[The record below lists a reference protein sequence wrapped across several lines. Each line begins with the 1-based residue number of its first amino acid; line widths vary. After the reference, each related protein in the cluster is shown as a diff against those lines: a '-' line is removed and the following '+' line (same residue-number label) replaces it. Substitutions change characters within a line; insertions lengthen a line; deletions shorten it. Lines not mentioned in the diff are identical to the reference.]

1 MPKICYDVVYVR
13 PSHNVRRCQKMK
25 VCASKRM
32 PSADLVQSVQ
42 RACRILQA
50 FREEQEVLR
59 LRDVV
64 QRTSLHKAT
73 ASRLLRT
80 LEAEGLMERLGGDRF
95 RSRLRVPSQRRYR
108 IGFATRGVDTAFSRA
123 VTASVQR
130 AAEEAG
136 MNLITISNHRSAVT
150 ALRNAE
156 MLIQEHVDLV
166 IEFQSHERVAST
178 IAARFLSAGI
188 PVIAIEIPHPG
199 ATFFGANNYQA
210 GLLGGRAGALWV
222 KKHWG
227 GVVES
232 ILLIEESLGGP
243 LVKLRVSGML
253 AGLREVLKNLEGVP
267 TLEIDARGS
276 LERTMVA
283 VRRHLRRV
291 PPRRTIV
298 LAGNDPMAIGAVR
311 AFEECGREKQ
321 CCVVGQNAS
330 LDTREELRRSHSSL
344 IGSVAYFPERYGDE
358 IIRLGAAIL
367 SGHSVPPAVFT
378 RHELIT
384 RENVNRMYPLD
395 GVLPECLIDSLL
407 PSG

>member
-1 MPKICYDVVYVR
+1 MTGPAPDTPVD
-13 PSHNVRRCQKMK
+13 S
-25 VCASKRM
+25 
-32 PSADLVQSVQ
+32 VQAVQ
-42 RACRILQA
+42 RACRILRA
-50 FREEQEVLR
+50 FRQDQEVLR
-59 LRDVV
+59 LRDIV

-73 ASRLLRT
+73 ASRLIRT
-80 LEAEGLMERLGGDRF
+80 LAAEGLMERLTGNRF
-95 RSRLRVPSQRRYR
+95 RSLVRVPSKHRYR

-210 GLLGGRAGALWV
+210 GLLGGRAGARWV
-222 KKHWG
+222 KTHWG
-227 GVVES
+227 GIVDS
-232 ILLIEESLGGP
+232 ILLIEESMGGP

-253 AGLREVLKNLEGVP
+253 AGLREILQDLGNAP

-276 LERTMVA
+276 LERTLEA

-298 LAGNDPMAIGAVR
+298 LAGNDPMALGAVR
-311 AFEECGREKQ
+311 AFEECGREQQ

-330 LDTREELRRSHSSL
+330 LDAREELRRGHSSL

-358 IIRLGAAIL
+358 IIRLAAATL
-367 SGHSVPPAVFT
+367 SGHSIPPAVFT
-378 RHELIT
+378 RHELVT
-384 RENVNRMYPLD
+384 RENVDRIYPLD
-395 GVLPECLIDSLL
+395 GVLPECLITPLS
-407 PSG
+407 P